1 MEDVLALLNIDVSY
15 NERVSQ
21 INKILNQEENNYKE
35 LNLTVV
41 STTLNYDQNTYI
53 ITPSGLKN
61 SKRDA
66 KDGIVLFGYERKNNI
81 KKENDNFNAENNIYS
96 NDNGKNNINNTGLVD
111 EFLLNDFVFPVEE
124 KEENNGLYE
133 FPNFAIYYN
142 VNDNNYYIKDF
153 NTGVG
158 ALMKIKK
165 YTMET
170 NTLINIGSNYL
181 VVYVNKNIITIKIFN
196 NNTILDSKDNKE
208 NLGQNYYMKEFQ
220 IKNNNNTKITI
231 GRSQKCDIVIED
243 MMLSKM
249 QSSIEYNSKDD
260 GFYLYDG
267 DGEKESTNGTW
278 VFILN
283 ATKITDN
290 FMFKAEHTLFLA
302 NLTEK

>member
-35 LNLTVV
+35 LNLTAV

-220 IKNNNNTKITI
+220 IKNNNTKITI

-260 GFYLYDG
+260 CFYLYDG

-283 ATKITDN
+283 PIKITNN
-290 FMFKAEHTLFLA
+290 FLFKAEHTLFVA
-302 NLTEK
+302 SLTNSK

>member
-1 MEDVLALLNIDVSY
+1 
-15 NERVSQ
+15 
-21 INKILNQEENNYKE
+21 
-35 LNLTVV
+35 
-41 STTLNYDQNTYI
+41 
-53 ITPSGLKN
+53 
-61 SKRDA
+61 
-66 KDGIVLFGYERKNNI
+66 
-81 KKENDNFNAENNIYS
+81 
-96 NDNGKNNINNTGLVD
+96 
-111 EFLLNDFVFPVEE
+111 
-124 KEENNGLYE
+124 
-133 FPNFAIYYN
+133 
-142 VNDNNYYIKDF
+142 
-153 NTGVG
+153 
-158 ALMKIKK
+158 MKIKK

-260 GFYLYDG
+260 CFYLYDG

-283 ATKITDN
+283 PIKITNN
-290 FMFKAEHTLFLA
+290 FLFKAEHTLFVA
-302 NLTEK
+302 SLTNSK